1 MPHCTQGEGLFMA
14 LVRKSTSAANS
25 SKSTPSDKKRD
36 KQRQNV
42 ASDKKKAA
50 ALADMADWVNV
61 AGRVVLDAA
70 GVASFIPDALADIH
84 QKLLHAGL
92 FLRSAGVELGT
103 QKGKDLQPAH
113 ALALSTI
120 LRRGAFPEVA
130 LDLDTALNYLRR
142 EAIVLPSDTPRGHIL
157 LTFNGLPLGFVK
169 NIGNRCNSL
178 YPTEWRIRN
187 L

>member
-1 MPHCTQGEGLFMA
+1 MA
-14 LVRKSTSAANS
+14 LVKKPENDVTSTKSKPLANKSEQKKMKVTPNASAT
-25 SKSTPSDKKRD
+25 KT
-36 KQRQNV
+36 
-42 ASDKKKAA
+42 
-50 ALADMADWVNV
+50 DWVMANGTV
-61 AGRVVLDAA
+61 QSDPSGTL
-70 GVASFIPDALADIH
+70 SFIPEPLAEIH
-84 QKLLHAGL
+84 QKLVKARL

-130 LDLDTALNYLRR
+130 LDPDTALNYLRR
-142 EAIVLPSDTPRGHIL
+142 EAIVLPSDTPRGYIL
-157 LTFNGLPLGFVK
+157 LTFNDLPLGFVK